1 MEALKCANSDG
12 ISLAHFE
19 PGSRQCRSDHDCGG
33 AVSREQNMTITKFG
47 RRALLALALSASF
60 AGSAAA
66 QSLTPI
72 RFTLDFKLQ
81 GIHAWYY
88 VAQEKGYFK
97 AEGLDVKIDQGEGS
111 AATVTRIMSGAYDAG
126 FGDMN
131 AIIQQAANKPGEAPV
146 MVYMIY
152 NRPPFVIVTKKSGPI
167 QTIKDIEGKKLG
179 GPAGSATL
187 RLLPSL
193 AKANNLDISKIEITN
208 MAPNLQ
214 EQMLI
219 QDQVQGTLVF
229 NVTSYMNLMQQK
241 QDPDKNYNWFN
252 YGDYGLDLYS
262 NGIMVSQ
269 RLLKENPKAV
279 AGLVKAINKAL
290 QEVIADPA
298 AGSATLVKV
307 EPLINSEVETK
318 RIVYALG
325 NLMNGPEGTELGMGD
340 IKDDKLTRSIGT
352 IAEAYDL
359 KVKPAAAD
367 VFNRSFLPPKSERMF
382 APKTN

>member
-1 MEALKCANSDG
+1 
-12 ISLAHFE
+12 
-19 PGSRQCRSDHDCGG
+19 
-33 AVSREQNMTITKFG
+33 MTITKFG

-318 RIVYALG
+318 RIADALG

-359 KVKPAAAD
+359 KVKPAAGD